1 MTTEPPTD
9 AATETSVGTTSETA
23 IETDRA
29 VDASDHDGT
38 PRLTGESGP
47 IRPTG
52 WQRLDPRRYGWWDI
66 FVYAVPVY
74 IVSRLCVLAG
84 AAVVAAEIRVDTNIA
99 DDIGLETP
107 DPHGAARGNAIRPIV
122 DVLTSWDGKWY
133 MEIVRN
139 GYPREIP
146 PNVTYHVDEA
156 RAAFFPLYPMI
167 ARWFDVVLPG
177 GDVAAALAVNI
188 VLGIV
193 AITLIGV
200 LARRLYG
207 PAVGRMSVM
216 LAALFP
222 GSFVLSF
229 AYSEALM
236 LVLAAACLLMLV
248 DREWVA
254 AGLFA
259 ALATATRPNSV
270 ALIVACAVAAFLA
283 IRERREYRSLI
294 AVALAPLGFI
304 TFQLWLGRH
313 AGEMGAWFR
322 VQREAWGEGASF
334 GWTAI
339 ENTFDAITN
348 PLTSPTDTITAIC
361 FAATILLVYLAWRVR
376 LHWVPFAYS
385 MAVVALMLAPATV
398 TARPRFM
405 YAAFPLLIAA
415 AKWYEPHRT
424 RDELIWPLTI
434 GACGAGLAALTG
446 LYGVFGA
453 IP

>member
-1 MTTEPPTD
+1 MTTDPTAD
-9 AATETSVGTTSETA
+9 PTADPSSTSEPGD
-23 IETDRA
+23 ETVPESHAERGP
-29 VDASDHDGT
+29 V
-38 PRLTGESGP
+38 LTGEPASG
-47 IRPTG
+47 RPTG

-99 DDIGLETP
+99 DDIGLETA
-107 DPHGAARGNAIRPIV
+107 DPHGAARGNAVGPIV

-139 GYPREIP
+139 GYPRDIP

-156 RAAFFPLYPMI
+156 RAAFFPLYPVL
-167 ARWFDVVLPG
+167 ARWADVVLPG

-188 VLGIV
+188 VLGMI

-236 LVLAAACLLMLV
+236 IVLAAACLLMLV

-304 TFQLWLGRH
+304 TFQLWLGQH
-313 AGEMGAWFR
+313 TGEVGAWFR

-334 GWTAI
+334 GWTAVK
-339 ENTFDAITN
+339 NTVDAITN

-361 FAATILLVYLAWRVR
+361 FAATILLVYLAWKIR

-385 MAVVALMLAPATV
+385 LAVVALMLAPATV

-405 YAAFPLLIAA
+405 FAAFPLLIAA